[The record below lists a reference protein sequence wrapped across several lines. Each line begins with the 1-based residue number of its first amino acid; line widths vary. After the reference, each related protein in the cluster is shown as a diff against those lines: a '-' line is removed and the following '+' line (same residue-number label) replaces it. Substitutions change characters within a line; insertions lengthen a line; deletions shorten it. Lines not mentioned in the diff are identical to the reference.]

1 MAETTREQAKSHRA
15 KSRERRRSLASQ
27 PSEELNEAASEGAD
41 DSSDTI
47 ATAKRAARTAAGAA
61 IAGGLAGAAKA
72 LLDRRS
78 HPDDGNDEEHDA
90 DDEEPKEQ
98 RAAANDAVSSD
109 RGPEQDA
116 ARAGPADPPTAHE
129 PPRDRDAEAEPDE
142 RNERDEPPEPQRGAP
157 SSDVA
162 AMVKRAREQITDL
175 LGKEPESVS
184 GVQHANGSWSVT
196 VEVVEIY
203 RIPDTTDILSSY
215 EVVLDDE
222 GDLVRLNRQRRYRRS
237 QVEEDG

>member
-27 PSEELNEAASEGAD
+27 PSEELNEAASGDAG

-72 LLDRRS
+72 LLDRRGR
-78 HPDDGNDEEHDA
+78 PDDGDDGEQYA
-90 DDEEPKEQ
+90 DDEEPEEQ

-109 RGPEQDA
+109 RGAEQDA
-116 ARAGPADPPTAHE
+116 ERAGPADRQRTQE
-129 PPRDRDAEAEPDE
+129 PPGDRDAEAEPDE
-142 RNERDEPPEPQRGAP
+142 RSERDEPQRGAP